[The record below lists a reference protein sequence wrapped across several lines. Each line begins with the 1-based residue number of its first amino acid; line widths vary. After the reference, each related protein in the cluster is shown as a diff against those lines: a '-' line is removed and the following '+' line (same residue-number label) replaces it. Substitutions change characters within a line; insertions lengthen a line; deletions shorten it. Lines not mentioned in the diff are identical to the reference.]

1 MEKYEINNNYYEL
14 TDNYREAFDIS
25 VIKEALT
32 DYYADFDYVVGD
44 WAYNKLRLKGFYEAN
59 NPKCN
64 RYNKIDDL
72 DKYLANNCAYGCK
85 WFKLKKINNN

>member
-32 DYYADFDYVVGD
+32 DYYADF
-44 WAYNKLRLKGFYEAN
+44 EI
-59 NPKCN
+59 C
-64 RYNKIDDL
+64 
-72 DKYLANNCAYGCK
+72 
-85 WFKLKKINNN
+85 